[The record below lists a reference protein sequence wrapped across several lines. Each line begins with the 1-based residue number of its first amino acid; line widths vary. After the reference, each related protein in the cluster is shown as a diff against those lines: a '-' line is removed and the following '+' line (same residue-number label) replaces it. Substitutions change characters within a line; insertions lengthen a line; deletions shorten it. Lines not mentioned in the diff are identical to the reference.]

1 MNKITYLLSLICV
14 LAFSS
19 CEEDKVYYNTA
30 AKADFTIGESMY
42 ELGQAAVFT
51 DTSVPDEG
59 NKIVSWL
66 WEFGD
71 EAESTSKEQNPTF
84 TYQSDGT
91 FTIKLTV
98 TDNNGLSA
106 TAKKD
111 LTVLDPAKSINVMWQ
126 KEMGGPIENTVS
138 PALSTDGNTVYMI
151 TNQTS
156 TGAFDVKLFAYD
168 TANGDRRW
176 TFDVTAKMNEL
187 NPGGGASMVY
197 ASPAVGPNGDVYI
210 AVRDLKPAVAG
221 SHVRAFF
228 LFAIGSD
235 GTMKWAYKAADSNLY
250 AVTPAID
257 ASGNIYI
264 GHRGKKLIVL
274 SPAGEVIKEISL
286 GVEVLSGL
294 SLSKDGTI
302 YFGSSKNTGYFGYDF
317 VTETQKF
324 VYKKDLGNTA
334 LKGNS
339 YTIGADG
346 TIYTVA
352 ELTSGGA
359 VIALNPD
366 GTEKWVYATPG
377 AIING
382 GVAIGADGTLYAN
395 GGVAVEGQQSA
406 GVFALNADGSL
417 KWHYATAEDVNNC
430 VPIVDNRGYV
440 HILSDKAVYYIVKP
454 DGSLLSSAELGVKC
468 SSSPVMDSK
477 GYLYVGLEAVAGTSD
492 MLCVSSGAR
501 SYADSAWPM
510 KGQNPQRTG
519 LQK

>member
-1 MNKITYLLSLICV
+1 MNKLACLLSLICILV
-14 LAFSS
+14 FSS
-19 CEEDKVYYNTA
+19 CEEDKVYYHTA
-30 AKADFTIGESMY
+30 AKADFTIGEDMY
-42 ELGQAAVFT
+42 ELGQTT
-51 DTSVPDEG
+51 DFKDASVPDEG

-71 EAESTSKEQNPTF
+71 AEKSISTQQNPSF
-84 TYQSDGT
+84 VYQSDGT

-111 LTVLDPAKSINVMWQ
+111 LTILDPAKAINIMWQ
-126 KEMGGPIENTVS
+126 KEMGGPIESTVS
-138 PALSTDGNTVYMI
+138 PALSADGKTVYMI
-151 TNQTS
+151 TDQTA

-168 TANGDRRW
+168 TTNGTQKW
-176 TFDVTAKMNEL
+176 AFDVTAKMNEL

-210 AVRDLKPAVAG
+210 TVRDLKPANAG
-221 SHVRAFF
+221 HPRALF
-228 LFAIGSD
+228 LFAVKSNGSLN
-235 GTMKWAYKAADSNLY
+235 WAYKAADSNLY

-257 ASGNIYI
+257 ASGNIYF

-274 SPAGEVIKEISL
+274 NAAGDVLKEISL
-286 GVEVLSGL
+286 DVEVLSGL
-294 SLSKDGTI
+294 SLSKDGSI
-302 YFGSSKNTGYFGYDF
+302 YFGSSGKNGYFGYDYA
-317 VTETQKF
+317 TGSQKF
-324 VYKKDLGNTA
+324 IYQKDLGSTA

-339 YTIGADG
+339 YSIGADG

-352 ELTSGGA
+352 ELTTGGA
-359 VIALNPD
+359 VIALNSD
-366 GTEKWVYATPG
+366 GTEKWIYKTPG

-382 GVAIGADGTLYAN
+382 GVTIGTDGTLYAN
-395 GGVAVEGQQSA
+395 GGKAVTGENSA
-406 GVFALNADGSL
+406 GLIALNTDGSL
-417 KWHYATAEDVNNC
+417 KWHYTTTEDVNNC

-440 HILSDKAVYYIVKP
+440 HIISDKAVYYIVKP

-468 SSSPVMDSK
+468 LSSPVMDSN
-477 GYLYVGLEAVAGTSD
+477 GYLYVGIEAVAGASD
-492 MLCVSSGAR
+492 MVCISSGAK